1 MFTYIN
7 KGFVRKYFTT
17 DAVLKVGK
25 TWEDYLNGKYLLLSD
40 KQVAYHEMYPEASV
54 KDVWEMKQPHE
65 RTLDEAKKE
74 MIKKI
79 NKYDASNDVCGFYL
93 NNNLMWLNMNQR
105 ANALLTLNSA
115 RSLGLAT
122 VPYLGIDFPVE
133 DGIHAIDLLNIYA
146 AQITAVT
153 EEHKKNVNMLQ
164 KIADVDAYDYT
175 TGYPQRLEF
184 NF

>member
-1 MFTYIN
+1 M
-7 KGFVRKYFTT
+7 
-17 DAVLKVGK
+17 
-25 TWEDYLNGKYLLLSD
+25 
-40 KQVAYHEMYPEASV
+40 HPEASV